1 MVRHGGGSGATA
13 AHHPLTRASGTMVSG
28 PLEVCERVP
37 LGSGAV
43 DLFGSANLWIED
55 SLADD
60 QSIRLTQSIMRHAL
74 EATAPGQ
81 LELMVFDDALSGI
94 AAPFW
99 PLNSG
104 GEKVMTVMN
113 DEQDFAGTLKYLRNH
128 VQGVKNV
135 IQGLAPTLVDFRQQV
150 GYPVESYKLVVV
162 STDVSLLDDQTQAQL
177 AILLKAGPAA
187 GVSFLIHSMTLGANP
202 LVVSMCELLAVKGG
216 VVTRDGGVPVRGWTP
231 PSPDELI
238 GAAVNVASRLAAT
251 KADPIHFTDVQP
263 LESTWGCS
271 SADGV
276 TFSLGTYGLQT
287 IDVTLGDELN
297 QRHNVLITGAV
308 GQGKSNV
315 ISVLIHSLCQRY
327 SPDELQLYLLDF
339 KEGVTL
345 QPLVDGP
352 AGEYLPH
359 ARVLG
364 LEADREFALSVLR
377 ELFGLYRARMK
388 DFKAAGVQNLRQY
401 REASPGSTMPRVV
414 VVIDEF
420 QMMFADRD
428 RVSDEIAELL
438 VRGARLFRASGI
450 HVVLASQTIGGNLA
464 LMGSS
469 GEGLF
474 GQVPIRIAL
483 KNSLS
488 ESRATLGDRNDAA
501 AHLRARQAIVN
512 LDYGELSA
520 NMKVSVAFADEAV
533 LAPLRRDWW
542 ARARATHPA
551 PFVFSGEQRRSVGDA
566 LAGLVAAPAR
576 GPVLL
581 LGSRVD
587 VDARPLSAPFG
598 RSIGR
603 NVALIGSGET
613 VQQIQNM
620 VLSFVAQRPRTAFA
634 VLDLAE
640 GERAWS
646 ESREAFVTAITQAG
660 GQVQVVAA
668 PDVPGYVSELTRGL
682 ARRQHVDD
690 LVVVGL
696 GLDRCREL
704 TSELQDLVK
713 AGPPLGVHLI
723 GWWMKIDS
731 FREQVGYGGEAYFD
745 IRLALRL
752 DPQSAKQLMGDPL
765 LDWAAPDNR
774 MLAWDSAELPVAVRV
789 IPYTVFDPDV
799 LRRHGR
805 VG

>member
-1 MVRHGGGSGATA
+1 
-13 AHHPLTRASGTMVSG
+13 MVSG

-37 LGSGAV
+37 LGDGEV

-55 SLADD
+55 TLADD
-60 QSIRLTQSIMRHAL
+60 QSIRLTQAIIQRAL

-81 LELMVFDDALSGI
+81 LELMVFDDALSGV

-104 GEKVMTVMN
+104 GEKVMAVMN
-113 DEQDFAGTLKYLRNH
+113 DEQEFAAALRYLRNH

-135 IQGLAPTLVDFRQQV
+135 VQGLARNLVDFRRQV

-187 GVSFLIHSMTLGANP
+187 GVSFVVHSMTLGANP
-202 LVVSMCELLAVKGG
+202 LVVSMCEHLALKGG
-216 VVTRDGGVPVRGWTP
+216 VIMRDGGSPVRGWRAA
-231 PSPDELI
+231 SPQELI
-238 GAAVNVASRLAAT
+238 GAAVKVATGLAAT

-263 LESTWGCS
+263 LESTWSCS

-276 TFSLGTYGLQT
+276 TFSLGTYGLQKV
-287 IDVTLGDELN
+287 DVTLGDELN
-297 QRHNVLITGAV
+297 QRHNILITGAV

-388 DFKAAGVQNLRQY
+388 QFKASGVQSLRQF
-401 REASPGSTMPRVV
+401 REAFPGSTMPRVV

-512 LDYGELSA
+512 LDYGDLAA
-520 NMKVSVAFADEAV
+520 NMKVSVAFADELV

-551 PFVFSGEQRRSVGDA
+551 PFVFAGEQRQSVGA
-566 LAGLVAAPAR
+566 AISRLAGPPAR
-576 GPVLL
+576 EPVLL

-603 NVALIGSGET
+603 NVALIGSGEA
-613 VQQIQNM
+613 VHQIENM
-620 VLSFVAQRPRTAFA
+620 VLSLVAQRPRTSFA
-634 VLDLAE
+634 ILDLAE
-640 GERAWS
+640 GDHAWS
-646 ESREAFVTAITQAG
+646 ESRSAFVAAITRAG
-660 GQVQVVAA
+660 AEVQVVAG
-668 PDVPGYVSELTRGL
+668 PDVPGYVSDLTFSL
-682 ARRQHVDD
+682 TRRQHVDD
-690 LVVVGL
+690 LVVLGL

-713 AGPPLGVHLI
+713 AGPPVGVHLI

-745 IRLALRL
+745 IRLALLL
-752 DPQSAKQLMGDPL
+752 DGQSAKQLMGDPL
-765 LDWAAPDNR
+765 LEWDGPENR
-774 MLAWDSAELPVAVRV
+774 MLAWDTAELPAAVRV
-789 IPYTVFDPDV
+789 IPYTVFDPDA
-799 LRRHGR
+799 LDRSGA